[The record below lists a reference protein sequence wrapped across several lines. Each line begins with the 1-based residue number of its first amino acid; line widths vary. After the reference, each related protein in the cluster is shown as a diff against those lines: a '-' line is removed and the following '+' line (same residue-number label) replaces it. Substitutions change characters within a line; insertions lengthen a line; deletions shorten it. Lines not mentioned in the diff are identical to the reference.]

1 MITQSEAN
9 HLKEKQR
16 VLRGGFQDSLGLRVH
31 RAISWLQRAAKEQDD
46 PDASFVFLWIAFNSA
61 YSQDIGIA
69 YHVSE
74 KGRFKSFLSTLLSF
88 DQGDRVNHLVWTR
101 FSHEIRLILENP
113 YVFGPFWSFH
123 NGIEGHDDWAQRLG
137 VSVKT
142 AKEALAEN
150 DTERV
155 LNELFDRLYVLRNQ
169 IIHGGSTWAG
179 AINRAQVRDG
189 SEILASL
196 VPVFIELM
204 MENPDHPWKEPI
216 YPVIGQWKAD
226 ESH

>member
-1 MITQSEAN
+1 VITETEAN

-16 VLRGGFQDSLGLRVH
+16 SLRDGFSDSLGLRVH
-31 RAISWLQRAAKEQDD
+31 RSISWLQRAAQEHDD
-46 PDASFVFLWIAFNSA
+46 PDAAFVFLWIAFNSA

-88 DQGDRVNHLVWTR
+88 DQEDRIYYLVWTR
-101 FSHEIRLILENP
+101 FPHEIRLVLENQ
-113 YVFGPFWSFH
+113 YVFGPFWNH
-123 NGIEGHDDWAQRLG
+123 QNGLEGYDDWLDKLDA
-137 VSVKT
+137 SVKK
-142 AKEALAEN
+142 AKVALSAK

-179 AINRAQVRDG
+179 AVNRAQVRDG
-189 SEILASL
+189 SEILGSL
-196 VPVFIELM
+196 IPVFVDLM
-204 MENPDHPWKEPI
+204 MENPQHSWKDPI
-216 YPVIGQWKAD
+216 YPVIN
-226 ESH
+226 

>member
-1 MITQSEAN
+1 MITESEAN

-16 VLRGGFQDSLGLRVH
+16 ALRDGFQDSLGLRVH

-88 DQGDRVNHLVWTR
+88 DQIDRIYHIVWTR
-101 FSHEIRLILENP
+101 FTHEIRLILENP
-113 YVFGPFWSFH
+113 YVFGPFWNCQ
-123 NGIEGHDDWAQRLG
+123 NGIEGHDDWEQRLEL
-137 VSVKT
+137 SVKK
-142 AKEALAEN
+142 AKLALAEKN
-150 DTERV
+150 TERV

-196 VPVFIELM
+196 IPVFVELM
-204 MENPDHPWKEPI
+204 MEHSDHPWKEPI
-216 YPVIGQWKAD
+216 YPVIGQ
-226 ESH
+226 